1 LTENSLVA
9 PQGGVNVIKSS
20 ISAGALQRRRAGL
33 PGGLELP
40 RPTIRAVLALAM
52 LAFTAPAYA
61 AEPPLI
67 DVKLF
72 FKNPEQAGHQLSP
85 NGEYLAYLAP
95 WNSRLNVWV
104 KKIGEDKAERITSDT
119 ARDIRDFT
127 WTTDDRIVYAQDTAG
142 DENFKLFSVKRDGT
156 GVIALTPWDGVR
168 ADLVDVPYDDRRH
181 IIIQHNKRDK
191 QNFDA
196 FRVDVE
202 TGKAELLVENPGNVE
217 SYIADHHG
225 VIRLAT
231 QSDGVNTKLLYRA
244 TANEPFKTVIET
256 NFRESVSPQF
266 FTFDDKHL
274 IATSNIGR
282 DKAALVEI
290 DPATGKEVKTLYEN
304 PDVDVS
310 GALASEARKAITG
323 AVFVTDKRHY
333 VFFDKAREALQQGL
347 EAKLPDVEVDVA
359 GTDRKEDRWLVRTT
373 SDRSRGDYYI
383 YENKGDQ
390 LTHLATTAPWLK
402 PDELAPMRPITVTAR
417 DGLTIHGYLTVPVGV
432 ESRNLPMIVNPH
444 GGPWARDGWRFNP
457 EVQFLANRGYAV
469 LQLNFRGSTGYGR
482 KFWEASFGQWGRAMQ
497 DDITDGVGAMINQG
511 IADPKRVGIY
521 GGSYGGYATLA
532 GVAFTPD
539 LYAAAVDYVG
549 VANMLT
555 FMKTIPP
562 YWEAERKQM
571 EEMVGYSDDEAGI
584 ARMKASSPLYSAD
597 KIKTPLLIAQGA
609 HDPRVNKAESD
620 QMVAALRA
628 RGVDVPY
635 MVKDNEGHGFHNEE
649 NRFAFYRA
657 MEQFFGK
664 YLGGRVG
671 PGEDVLGELKG

>member
-1 LTENSLVA
+1 MLRSALCAAFSALLLTAA
-9 PQGGVNVIKSS
+9 P
-20 ISAGALQRRRAGL
+20 
-33 PGGLELP
+33 
-40 RPTIRAVLALAM
+40 ALAE
-52 LAFTAPAYA
+52 A
-61 AEPPLI
+61 PPLI
-67 DVKLF
+67 DVKEF

-85 NGEYLAYLAP
+85 NGQFIAYLAP

-104 KKIGEDKAERITSDT
+104 KKIGEDTPQRVTGDT
-119 ARDIRDFT
+119 ARDIRTFA

-156 GVIALTPWDGVR
+156 GIIPLTPWDGVR
-168 ADLVDVPYDDRRH
+168 AELVDVPYDDPRH

-191 QNFDA
+191 ENLDA

-202 TGKAELLVENPGNVE
+202 TGKSELLVQNPGGVGE
-217 SYIADHHG
+217 YLADHHG
-225 VIRLAT
+225 VIRVAV
-231 QSDGVNTKLLYRA
+231 QSDGVNSKILYRA
-244 TANEPFKTVIET
+244 TPKDPFKTVIET

-282 DKAALVEI
+282 DKTALVEL
-290 DPATGKEVKTLYEN
+290 DPATGKELKLIYEN
-304 PDVDVS
+304 PDVDVD
-310 GALASEARKAITG
+310 GALASEARKKLTG
-323 AVFVTDKRHY
+323 VMFTTDKRHY
-333 VFFDKAREALQQGL
+333 VFFDQDREALQNEL
-347 EAKLPDVEVDVA
+347 ETKLPGVEVDVA
-359 GTDRKEDRWLVRTT
+359 STDRKEDRWLVRTHD
-373 SDRSRGDYYI
+373 DRSRGDYYY
-383 YENKGDQ
+383 YESTAKS
-390 LTHLATTAPWLK
+390 LTHLVSVSPWLK
-402 PDELAPMRPITVTAR
+402 PDQLAAMTPITYTAR
-417 DGLTIHGYLTVPVGV
+417 DGLVIHGYLTLPVGV
-432 ESRNLPMIVNPH
+432 EPKNLPMVVNPH
-444 GGPWARDGWRFNP
+444 GGPWARDDWGFDP

-469 LQLNFRGSTGYGR
+469 LQMNFRGSTGYGR

-497 DDITDGVGAMINQG
+497 DDITDGVQDMIKRG
-511 IADPKRVGIY
+511 TADPKRIGIY

-562 YWEAERKQM
+562 YWEPFRKQM
-571 EEMVGYSDDEAGI
+571 EEMVGYSDDPAGQE
-584 ARMKASSPLYSAD
+584 RMKAESPLFSAD
-597 KIKTPLLIAQGA
+597 KIKAPLLIAQGA

-620 QMVAALRA
+620 QMVQALRA
-628 RGVDVPY
+628 RGLDVPY

-664 YLGGRVG
+664 YLGGRVA
-671 PGEDVLGELKG
+671 PGADVLAELKG